1 MNYLFYINILKDF
14 KLNKRFRID
23 QDFIFL
29 KTHSGL
35 FEIGG
40 NKFSSEKNTR
50 GIIYLLRDPRD
61 ICISWSKHLDVSYD
75 KSIEHIIDD
84 LSCSHWIERKQNK
97 IFDNENRPKSLISS
111 WKNHVLS
118 WTSVKWKVPIKV
130 IKYEDLV
137 YKKKDT
143 VEDLINFFSNN
154 FGFNFR
160 DIEKKI
166 ENLLNSTDFEVM
178 KNYENKYGFN
188 EKMSKNDF
196 FSVGKKNQWIDKLS
210 NDQIKIIEK
219 NCGDVMRKFNY
230 KLSIEF

>member
-1 MNYLFYINILKDF
+1 M
-14 KLNKRFRID
+14 
-23 QDFIFL
+23 
-29 KTHSGL
+29 
-35 FEIGG
+35 
-40 NKFSSEKNTR
+40 
-50 GIIYLLRDPRD
+50 
-61 ICISWSKHLDVSYD
+61 
-75 KSIEHIIDD
+75 
-84 LSCSHWIERKQNK
+84 
-97 IFDNENRPKSLISS
+97 ISS

-143 VEDLINFFSNN
+143 VEDLINFFSKN

-160 DIEKKI
+160 DIEKI

-196 FSVGKKNQWIDKLS
+196 FCRKKINGLI
-210 NDQIKIIEK
+210 N
-219 NCGDVMRKFNY
+219 
-230 KLSIEF
+230 